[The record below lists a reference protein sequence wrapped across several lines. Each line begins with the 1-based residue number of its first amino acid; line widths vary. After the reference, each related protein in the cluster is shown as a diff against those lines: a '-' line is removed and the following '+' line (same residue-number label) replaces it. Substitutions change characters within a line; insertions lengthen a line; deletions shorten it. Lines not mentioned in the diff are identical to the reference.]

1 MILSKIAS
9 RHNLIKNIVDNS
21 KQALQLGLWGALGGA
36 IGSIFSDILLSR
48 NNETNSFI
56 AVVISTSFWFAIIGL
71 TIAFTLLLGYSWYL
85 KKGFQWLESIKS
97 ALLPGLFS
105 GLMAGGIAQA
115 IFTVLGSTEI
125 LRVICWGI
133 AGGLLGLGLSFR
145 IPNLDKWRGFGG
157 GLLGGII
164 GGGLFMEFS
173 LLAGEI
179 IGRIFG
185 LAAIGFF
192 IGLMII
198 LIEAA
203 FREAWLIVHYG
214 ENEQKTVSLGSQ
226 PVILGSSNKAH
237 IYLPKSQGYTPIT
250 AKIYLE
256 NKQIFIT
263 FDHEYGLKMKQLTQ
277 ELNNGDKRK
286 LGNISLEIKTQ

>member
-1 MILSKIAS
+1 MILSKLSS
-9 RHNLIKNIVDNS
+9 RQNLLKNILDNS
-21 KQALQLGLWGALGGA
+21 QQALQLGLWGATGGA
-36 IGSIFSDILLSR
+36 MGSIIGDIILAGQ
-48 NNETNSFI
+48 NQTTFI
-56 AVVISTSFWFAIIGL
+56 AVVIMTGFWFAIIGFA
-71 TIAFTLLLGYSWYL
+71 IALSLLLGYNCYL
-85 KKGFQWLESIKS
+85 KRGMRWGESLKS
-97 ALLPGLFS
+97 ALLPGLLS
-105 GLMAGGIAQA
+105 GLIAGGIAQG
-115 IFTVLGSTEI
+115 IFSILGATEI

-133 AGGLLGLGLSFR
+133 AGGLLGFGLSFR
-145 IPNLDKWRGFGG
+145 IPNLDKIRGLGG
-157 GLLGGII
+157 GFLGGII
-164 GGGLFMEFS
+164 GGCLFIGFS
-173 LLAGEI
+173 FIAGEI

-198 LIEAA
+198 LIEAV

-256 NKQIFIT
+256 NKQIFIN
-263 FDHEYGLKMKQLTQ
+263 FDQEYGQKMKQLTQ
-277 ELNNGDKRK
+277 ELKNGDKRK
-286 LGNISLEIKTQ
+286 LGNIAIEIKTQ

>member
-1 MILSKIAS
+1 MILSKIS
-9 RHNLIKNIVDNS
+9 SKQNLLKNIVDNS

-36 IGSIFSDILLSR
+36 VGSILGDILLSR
-48 NNETNSFI
+48 NDTQTSFI
-56 AVVISTSFWFAIIGL
+56 ALLVTVGFWFAIIGFA
-71 TIAFTLLLGYSWYL
+71 IAFTLLLGYSWYL
-85 KKGFQWLESIKS
+85 KRGFRWIESLKLAI
-97 ALLPGLFS
+97 LPGLLS
-105 GLMAGGIAQA
+105 GLIAGGMAQG
-115 IFTVLGSTEI
+115 IFSVLGATEI

-133 AGGLLGLGLSFR
+133 AGGLLGFGLSFR
-145 IPNLDKWRGFGG
+145 IPNLDKIRGLGG
-157 GLLGGII
+157 GFLGGII
-164 GGGLFMEFS
+164 GGILFIIFS

-203 FREAWLIVHYG
+203 FREAWLIVHYS
-214 ENEQKTVSLGSQ
+214 ENEQKTVTLGTQ

-237 IYLPKSQGYTPIT
+237 IYLPKSQGYTPTT

-256 NKQIFIT
+256 NKQIFIH
-263 FDHEYGLKMKQLTQ
+263 FDHEYGQKMKQLTQ
-277 ELNNGDKRK
+277 ELKHGDKRK
-286 LGNISLEIKTQ
+286 LGNISIEIKTQ

>member
-1 MILSKIAS
+1 MILSKISS
-9 RHNLIKNIVDNS
+9 RQNLFKNILDNS

-36 IGSIFSDILLSR
+36 IGSIFGDILLSR
-48 NNETNSFI
+48 NNENNSFI
-56 AVVISTSFWFAIIGL
+56 AVVISTSFWFAIIGMS
-71 TIAFTLLLGYSWYL
+71 IAFTLLLGYSWYL
-85 KKGFQWLESIKS
+85 KKGFQWLESLKS
-97 ALLPGLFS
+97 AFLPGLLS
-105 GLMAGGIAQA
+105 GLIAGGIAQT
-115 IFTVLGSTEI
+115 IYTILGSTEI

-145 IPNLDKWRGFGG
+145 IPNLNKIRGLGG
-157 GLLGGII
+157 GFLGGII
-164 GGGLFMEFS
+164 GGCLFIAFS

-203 FREAWLIVHYG
+203 FREAWLIVHYSD
-214 ENEQKTVSLGSQ
+214 NEQKTVTLGNQ

-256 NKQIFIT
+256 NKQIFIK
-263 FDHEYGLKMKQLTQ
+263 FDDEYGQKMKHLTQ

-286 LGNISLEIKTQ
+286 LGNISIEIKTQ